1 MGNLRSVLLIGA
13 TGLVGSECLRL
24 LLRHD
29 AFDRVVVLA
38 RRPLVGPSPHP
49 KLQTHLVDFDRLTSA
64 ASCFEVDQIICAL
77 GTTMKAAG
85 SRARFRAVDLLY
97 PLTAAHL
104 GVEKRVSHFL
114 LVSALGASATSHFF
128 YNRMKGE
135 LEDAVS
141 ALPYRS
147 VTIARPSVLVGK
159 RERPRAAERF
169 AGGLRALV
177 PPQYRP
183 IDAADVARALVLQA
197 VADQPGRRVIESIEL
212 RQIAMDGVSSAGPVG
227 PSPDTRKSAPQSSL
241 A

>member
-1 MGNLRSVLLIGA
+1 MGNQRSVLLIGA

-24 LLRHD
+24 LLQDD
-29 AFDRVVVLA
+29 AFSRVVVLS
-38 RRPLVGPSPHP
+38 RRPLKGASTHP

-64 ASCFEVDQIICAL
+64 ASFFAVDQIVCAL

-114 LVSALGASATSHFF
+114 LVSALGANPTSRFF

-135 LEDAVS
+135 LEAAVGE
-141 ALPYRS
+141 LLYRS
-147 VTIARPSVLVGK
+147 LTIARPSLLVGK
-159 RERPRAAERF
+159 RERPRLGERV
-169 AGGLRALV
+169 AGGLRGLF
-177 PPQYRP
+177 PERYRP
-183 IDAADVARALVLQA
+183 IDATDVARALVLLA
-197 VADQPGRRVIESIEL
+197 VANQPGRRVVESVELRDIATNGVAPVPAQSALPDGLESI
-212 RQIAMDGVSSAGPVG
+212 
-227 PSPDTRKSAPQSSL
+227 PQSSV